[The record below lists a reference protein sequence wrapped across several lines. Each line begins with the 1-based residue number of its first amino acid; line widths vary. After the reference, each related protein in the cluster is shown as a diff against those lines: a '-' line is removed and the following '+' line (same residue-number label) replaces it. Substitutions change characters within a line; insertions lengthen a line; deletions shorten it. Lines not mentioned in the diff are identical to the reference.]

1 MRRIN
6 SEIQLMLTWAF
17 SFEITEILD
26 VVRRSSIKLS
36 KDHMVAGSSNLW
48 QSSISGFGW
57 STE

>member
-36 KDHMVAGSSNLW
+36 KDHMVAGSSNL
-48 QSSISGFGW
+48 
-57 STE
+57 